1 MNNAERTAKLAL
13 MVSRYMRSP
22 EVLAEMG
29 VDEDVVAS
37 KLNYAAVMIAATIR
51 LAATF
56 AAATYD
62 AEDKINKRDYKVA
75 DRTKKI
81 QPTMEKMIKII
92 KEMENPCTR

>member
-37 KLNYAAVMIAATIR
+37 KLNYAAVMIAVTIR

-56 AAATYD
+56 AAATYEVD
-62 AEDKINKRDYKVA
+62 DKIKGRLVN
-75 DRTKKI
+75 DRTNKI
-81 QPTMEKMIKII
+81 QPAMEKMLKII
-92 KEMENPCTR
+92 KEME